1 MSNKKFHFEF
11 KKRISKIKNFFPF
24 MFKKEIIVTNSTDEH
39 THILDEATMT
49 KLHWRIKRSVIPDE
63 DTGSFNMSK
72 HSKRLQ
78 SQTGRPLEPI
88 KTPLLGKS
96 VTTEALTTHNS

>member
-1 MSNKKFHFEF
+1 
-11 KKRISKIKNFFPF
+11 